1 MFRILFLPPTTFTAA
16 LYYSLTTN
24 DTKLNSLNKISCS
37 QSVLKQSM
45 STKLYNKPFLHLDHA
60 WEVIQEHAN
69 DLLDSYK
76 FTKDSS
82 IPVKPAPEI
91 TPKPPMRRTIS
102 RRLSFTR
109 SVSRDIYKRSMSR
122 SSLHD
127 GATPII
133 VPEDEDNIIPENDN
147 MDEDVFHSLT
157 IKEEKEVV

>member
-1 MFRILFLPPTTFTAA
+1 M
-16 LYYSLTTN
+16 SN
-24 DTKLNSLNKISCS
+24 KLQNN
-37 QSVLKQSM
+37 
-45 STKLYNKPFLHLDHA
+45 PFHYLDHA

-76 FTKDSS
+76 
-82 IPVKPAPEI
+82 IENVPVKPATAEI
-91 TPKPPMRRTIS
+91 TPKPPIRRTIS

-109 SVSRDIYKRSMSR
+109 SVSRDLYRRSMSR

-147 MDEDVFHSLT
+147 MDEDVFQSLT
-157 IKEEKEVV
+157 IKEEKELV